1 MKIARKKQKI
11 ILDVLCRLIYRGE
24 KPAKFMFLLSRQP
37 SLKLSLRRI
46 GVSWNRAKEG
56 YGVGIQI
63 GNENTKKFSIEGGI
77 ETWNIA

>member
-46 GVSWNRAKEG
+46 GVS
-56 YGVGIQI
+56 
-63 GNENTKKFSIEGGI
+63 
-77 ETWNIA
+77 